1 MAMPAAQNDADDDS
15 SALMI
20 SSQTSG
26 NFEDSVDDF
35 ADADAMDTLPEPPAH
50 PPQLFPGPAQS
61 GLGASFFL
69 TASSSSSLQS
79 KDSESP
85 EVAAARKIAI
95 DEASFNYRC
104 GKPECAELGRTPPPP
119 ILLRQNA
126 FSFKEEVM
134 VTCIVCKKKSR
145 IIVLY

>member
-1 MAMPAAQNDADDDS
+1 MAMPAAQNGASLSRARRSRTYVYAFPPPPPPPPPLFFLLADADDDS

-61 GLGASFFL
+61 VSAAIIYYFNRIYYIYIMYCG
-69 TASSSSSLQS
+69 S
-79 KDSESP
+79 K
-85 EVAAARKIAI
+85 
-95 DEASFNYRC
+95 
-104 GKPECAELGRTPPPP
+104 
-119 ILLRQNA
+119 
-126 FSFKEEVM
+126 
-134 VTCIVCKKKSR
+134 
-145 IIVLY
+145 